1 MYASKYI
8 FSKQFFTGWVTVGI
22 IWIFGSFG
30 AVVIYPAWESRRTVL
45 NVLRLLFTG
54 KKPGHVETHTEK
66 DPYCQQ
72 LWLLHRSQLTNQHD
86 SSNYFAQQQRLQPSY
101 VRADV

>member
-1 MYASKYI
+1 MLWPMPMYASKYI

-54 KKPGHVETHTEK
+54 KKPGHVEQGAATPTGVMDSPSGTATPIKGEVSSTDAEK
-66 DPYCQQ
+66 
-72 LWLLHRSQLTNQHD
+72 
-86 SSNYFAQQQRLQPSY
+86 
-101 VRADV
+101 V